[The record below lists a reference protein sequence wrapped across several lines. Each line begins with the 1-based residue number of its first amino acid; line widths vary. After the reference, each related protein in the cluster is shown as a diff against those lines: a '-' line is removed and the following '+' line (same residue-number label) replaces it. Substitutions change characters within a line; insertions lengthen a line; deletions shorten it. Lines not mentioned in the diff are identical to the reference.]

1 MTFFQSGLRQ
11 FYSRASRIKCV
22 YLWALCHVLCVV
34 TGELS
39 SEFSMALLEWFGIA
53 A

>member
-1 MTFFQSGLRQ
+1 MTFLRSHQ
-11 FYSRASRIKCV
+11 DEKKRV
-22 YLWALCHVLCVV
+22 YLWARCHVLCVV

-39 SEFSMALLEWFGIA
+39 PEFNMALLEWFGTA